1 MVYESKSTDSD
12 LDAPT
17 MKRIDVQ
24 PVIEQIGGII
34 IDGSPRLMIAS
45 EQSLQAVKNKKWKE
59 KEVQSEDKSPLK
71 GKSPMEK
78 NVAVTTPNSD
88 YLVPDEY
95 ITFPETMSSMEL
107 MRRYGIEPM
116 VDPSPWETR
125 GTQLMVTRGT
135 CYQPDHH
142 YPDHHH
148 PDSPK
153 DMHGAAI
160 LSGTPPRK
168 GKRRFSFSY
177 PRKSKRRWQSV
188 DTRIVSTNTS
198 G

>member
-1 MVYESKSTDSD
+1 MVYEYESTDSD

-78 NVAVTTPNSD
+78 NVAVTTPSKKPNK
-88 YLVPDEY
+88 
-95 ITFPETMSSMEL
+95 ETMKKEPGTEMTPEEAIKKAK
-107 MRRYGIEPM
+107 RDEKKDKEIE
-116 VDPSPWETR
+116 
-125 GTQLMVTRGT
+125 
-135 CYQPDHH
+135 
-142 YPDHHH
+142 
-148 PDSPK
+148 K
-153 DMHGAAI
+153 
-160 LSGTPPRK
+160 
-168 GKRRFSFSY
+168 F
-177 PRKSKRRWQSV
+177 
-188 DTRIVSTNTS
+188 
-198 G
+198 